1 MEING
6 LQILFQ
12 VINFGVVF
20 GAISFLLYKPV
31 MKVLD
36 DRAKKIEEGQLAAQ
50 TSINEKNEIEALKK
64 KAKTTADKEASK
76 LLEKAEGDAKDLK
89 SKLSKEARDEIK
101 TWKEKEMKKWDLEV
115 AGMKKEMEKQVSEM
129 ALAIASKV
137 IGRSLDKKEHQTLI
151 SSSLKDLEKAL

>member
-36 DRAKKIEEGQLAAQ
+36 ERAKKIEEGQLAAQ
-50 TSINEKNEIEALKK
+50 TSINEKNEIEVLKK

-76 LLEKAEGDAKDLK
+76 LFERAELDAKELK
-89 SKLSKEARDEIK
+89 SKLSKDARDEVK

-137 IGRSLDKKEHQTLI
+137 IGKSLDKKEHQSLI